1 MAFLLPIIRNFLSC
15 FIELRDIL
23 TETAKTADWSLRCPP
38 ASDSSM
44 HLRAA
49 EIPVPFKRMDPN
61 ILYVGHPA
69 ALRVP
74 VVFKPYR
81 PLRIVSG

>member
-1 MAFLLPIIRNFLSC
+1 MYSRKQRKRRIGHYDVRLLQKLYG
-15 FIELRDIL
+15 
-23 TETAKTADWSLRCPP
+23 
-38 ASDSSM
+38 
-44 HLRAA
+44 LRAE

-74 VVFKPYR
+74 VVFKPYS
-81 PLRIVSG
+81 PLRIGAAKQV